1 MKLHIWKAWCDMEE
15 FETAE
20 ELEMVIEDDEK
31 IIDGVEESTCDYN
44 DFMNKPQINGVELKG
59 NKTSEQ
65 LRIAN
70 ADDVVKLNTKVA
82 VLEEDNAKQ
91 KSEISELQVENE
103 QLKKQIPSRTS
114 KWKCNTS

>member
-1 MKLHIWKAWCDMEE
+1 MKLRIWKAWCDMEE

-20 ELEMVIEDDEK
+20 ELEMVIEDNEK

-44 DFMNKPQINGVELKG
+44 DFMNKPQINGVELKD
-59 NKTSEQ
+59 NKTCEQ

-91 KSEISELQVENE
+91 KEEISELQVENE
-103 QLKKQIPSRTS
+103 QLKNQIPSRNS
-114 KWKCNTS
+114 KRK